1 MVITIFRFIRGYTIR
16 LLAKPHRVC
25 LVWFL
30 SVHVVI
36 SLTLCIF
43 AVNFAATG
51 SIVQWTVPSDG
62 LYQITAVGAQG
73 CSRSS
78 LYEGCLGASMQG
90 SFSLSAG
97 QTLSILVGMRP
108 CTVTTRYP
116 GGAGG
121 ILHKI

>member
-1 MVITIFRFIRGYTIR
+1 MVSIYM
-16 LLAKPHRVC
+16 LLV
-25 LVWFL
+25 
-30 SVHVVI
+30 

-43 AVNFAATG
+43 AVNFGATG

-78 LYEGCLGASMQG
+78 SYQGCLGASMQG

-97 QTLSILVGMRP
+97 QTLSILVGMQP
-108 CTVTTRYP
+108 CSVTTLFP

-121 ILHKI
+121 ILHEI